1 MATLAELMQTLPE
14 PVQARGRAFERV
26 CQWYLLHSPLY
37 AAQLQRV
44 WLWADWP
51 ERWGADSG
59 IDLVAETHSGEL
71 WAVQAK
77 AYAPE
82 TSITKASVDSFLSES
97 ARSIFSFR
105 LLLGTTDA
113 IGHNAR
119 QAFHGQQI
127 PAALRLLGDLASEP
141 LEWPASVD
149 ELRAPAMAQAVP
161 RPHQAEALAAIVR
174 GLAAGGRGRVIMA
187 CGTGKTF
194 VQLWAHEQ
202 LRSSRTLVLVPS
214 LFLVQQSLQEWTT
227 NRTRPFALL
236 AVCSDETVAD
246 SDSFTTDVTALGV
259 PVTTDA
265 LRIREFLA
273 GPGDRVVFCTYQSSG
288 RVAEAMQGEP
298 LRFELVLCD
307 EAHQLAGAAGREFAT
322 ALRAEAIPAD
332 RRIFFTATPR
342 YFTGA
347 LQGSGAQR
355 DLAVASMD
363 DAAVFGS
370 ELHRL
375 SFGEAIKRELLS
387 DYRVVVLGVTDREA
401 LQLAQQGTYM
411 DFAEG
416 TTDAR
421 SLGREIG
428 LARAMKTYDLHRVIS
443 FHSRVQAAKNFAAH
457 LPKVIAA
464 LPKARAPR
472 GKLLFDYI
480 SGQMPTGERRT
491 RLNRFRAIG
500 ADEYALLANARCLSE
515 GVDVP
520 AIDGVAFIDPRKSQ
534 VDIIQAVGRAIRL
547 SAQKVLGTIV
557 IPVFVPE
564 GADPQAVLAGSAFEP
579 VWAVVR
585 ALRDHDEE
593 LADQLDGLRR
603 KLGRERKLTSKQLS
617 KKIVLDL
624 RGMAVSAAFLDAFTT
639 RVVERVTSP
648 WEEHYSH
655 LLEFVK
661 REGHAQVP
669 SQFVSLTGARLGK
682 WVRVQ
687 RHAHNKNSLDSYR
700 VGRLQLLQGWL
711 WEVVDSKWE
720 IFFAELEEYSRRER
734 HACVPGGYT
743 TATGLRL
750 GGWVSQQRT
759 TYIMG
764 RISEARC
771 KRLEALPGWVW
782 DAVTALWETGYLH
795 LVEFTR
801 REGHARVTSNYRTQ
815 DSFLLGVWA
824 SRQRH
829 NRAVGK
835 LESARCV
842 RLDSLPGWVWEIRD
856 HYWESGFRQL
866 VDYAARMG
874 HLRVSKKFRTEDGF
888 RLAGWIDKQ
897 RIAYRANTLGT
908 ERSARLEGVTG
919 WTWDPFD
926 EQWEL
931 GFAQFALY
939 CKQTGNAIVP
949 RTSLTRDGFK
959 LGIWIS
965 VQRKEY
971 RKGKLRAE
979 RVARIQT
986 LGLVWDPN
994 MVKWEEELSQL
1005 HRYYSSEGTAAVPG
1019 NFVTDSG
1026 FKLGIWVNLQRI
1038 KFSKGKLI
1046 PSMVTRLE
1054 ELPGWVW
1061 GSTQAEQ
1068 WETGYTQL
1076 IRYVAHRG
1084 HAVVPSSFITKSGF
1098 RLGGWVGAQRRSYK
1112 SGTLPVQ
1119 NISMLEATEG
1129 WVWGQ
1134 EKGRWD
1140 EGWGHLIAFRQREGN
1155 VLVPANHIASDGF
1168 RLGKWVVVQRHSY
1181 GKRSLS
1187 NERIS
1192 QLESIEGWVWDQI
1205 QAQWDQ
1211 KLARLEEFAQREGH
1225 ALMPNSY
1232 KTKDGITLGSWCNTQ
1247 RVFYRKGKLSAD
1259 RIARLEALPGWVW
1272 KTAK

>member
-1 MATLAELMQTLPE
+1 MATLAELLQTLPE

-37 AAQLQRV
+37 AAQLKRV

-51 ERWGADSG
+51 ERWGADAG

-97 ARSIFSFR
+97 ARAVFSFR

-127 PAALRLLGDLASEP
+127 PAALRLLGDLAAEP
-141 LEWPASVD
+141 LQWPASID
-149 ELRAPAMAQAVP
+149 DLRAPARAPALP
-161 RPHQAEALAAIVR
+161 RQHQAEALAAIAH
-174 GLAAGGRGRVIMA
+174 GLASGGRGRVIMA

-214 LFLVQQSLQEWTT
+214 LFLVQQSLQEWTA

-246 SDSFTTDVTALGV
+246 TDSFTSDVTALGV

-273 GPGDRVVFCTYQSSG
+273 GPGDRVVFCTYQSSA

-307 EAHQLAGAAGREFAT
+307 EAHQLAGTAAREFTT

-347 LQGSGAQR
+347 LQGSGLQR

-363 DAAVFGS
+363 DPAVFGP

-375 SFGEAIKRELLS
+375 SFGEAIRRELLS

-472 GKLLFDYI
+472 GRLLFDYI

-520 AIDGVAFIDPRKSQ
+520 AIDGVAFIDPRRSQ
-534 VDIIQAVGRAIRL
+534 VEIIQAVGRAIRL

-585 ALRDHDEE
+585 ALRDHDED
-593 LADQLDGLRR
+593 LADQLDELRR
-603 KLGRERKLTSKQLS
+603 KLGRERKLTRKQLP

-624 RGMAVSAAFLDAFTT
+624 RGMTVSAAFLDAFTT
-639 RVVERVTSP
+639 QVVERATSS
-648 WEEHYSH
+648 WEEGFAH
-655 LLEFVK
+655 LEEFVV
-661 REGHAQVP
+661 REGHA
-669 SQFVSLTGARLGK
+669 
-682 WVRVQ
+682 RVLV
-687 RHAHNKNSLDSYR
+687 NFETVN
-700 VGRLQLLQGWL
+700 G
-711 WEVVDSKWE
+711 
-720 IFFAELEEYSRRER
+720 F
-734 HACVPGGYT
+734 
-743 TATGLRL
+743 RL
-750 GGWVSQQRT
+750 GGWVDRQRGAQRGQALSTERRIRLENLPGWNWNVIEAQWELGFSELEAHAARHGTAYVPDDFISATGYSLGSWLRKNRAKHRLGKLTLERSARLGALPGWTWNPHDEKWEVAYLQLGIFLGANGHARVPTNHKTSDGYPLGKWVNVQRVVFRNGTLLPERAERLGILSGWVWDPLIAQWEIGYNHLVAFIKHTGSARMPTKFEAPDGFRLSQWIGRQRSAFLAGKLST
-759 TYIMG
+759 DN
-764 RISEARC
+764 A

-782 DAVTALWETGYLH
+782 IALSDQWEAGFAFLVSYTEHEGHSRPPQTFQNSDGFSLGVWVQSQRNSHNKGKLSSARISQLEAFPHWSWDPISAKWEAGFAH
-795 LVEFTR
+795 LSKYAA
-801 REGHARVTSNYRTQ
+801 REGHT
-815 DSFLLGVWA
+815 
-824 SRQRH
+824 
-829 NRAVGK
+829 
-835 LESARCV
+835 
-842 RLDSLPGWVWEIRD
+842 
-856 HYWESGFRQL
+856 
-866 VDYAARMG
+866 
-874 HLRVSKKFRTEDGF
+874 RVSSSVKVVDGYP
-888 RLAGWIDKQ
+888 LGSWVSTQ
-897 RIAYRANTLGT
+897 RVFYG
-908 ERSARLEGVTG
+908 
-919 WTWDPFD
+919 
-926 EQWEL
+926 
-931 GFAQFALY
+931 
-939 CKQTGNAIVP
+939 
-949 RTSLTRDGFK
+949 
-959 LGIWIS
+959 
-965 VQRKEY
+965 
-971 RKGKLRAE
+971 KGKLSIESIA
-979 RVARIQT
+979 
-986 LGLVWDPN
+986 
-994 MVKWEEELSQL
+994 
-1005 HRYYSSEGTAAVPG
+1005 
-1019 NFVTDSG
+1019 
-1026 FKLGIWVNLQRI
+1026 
-1038 KFSKGKLI
+1038 
-1046 PSMVTRLE
+1046 RLE

-1061 GSTQAEQ
+1061 DPIA
-1068 WETGYTQL
+1068 
-1076 IRYVAHRG
+1076 
-1084 HAVVPSSFITKSGF
+1084 
-1098 RLGGWVGAQRRSYK
+1098 AQ
-1112 SGTLPVQ
+1112 
-1119 NISMLEATEG
+1119 
-1129 WVWGQ
+1129 
-1134 EKGRWD
+1134 WD
-1140 EGWGHLIAFRQREGN
+1140 EGYEHLAEYAKCTGHVIIPQNHKPKDGFKLTAWVARQRTAFREGKLIAERIEILEALPKWTWDPVVELWEIGYALLVEFAGFRGQAWTPTEFKT
-1155 VLVPANHIASDGF
+1155 VDGF
-1168 RLGKWVVVQRHSY
+1168 QLGAWA
-1181 GKRSLS
+1181 G
-1187 NERIS
+1187 
-1192 QLESIEGWVWDQI
+1192 
-1205 QAQWDQ
+1205 
-1211 KLARLEEFAQREGH
+1211 
-1225 ALMPNSY
+1225 
-1232 KTKDGITLGSWCNTQ
+1232 TQ
-1247 RVFYRKGKLSAD
+1247 RNVYKKGKLSAD

-1272 KTAK
+1272 TTAK

>member
-1 MATLAELMQTLPE
+1 MATLAELLQTLPE
-14 PVQARGRAFERV
+14 SVQARGRAFERV

-51 ERWGADSG
+51 DRWGADAG

-97 ARSIFSFR
+97 ARAVFSFR

-127 PAALRLLGDLASEP
+127 PAALRLLGDLAAEP
-141 LEWPASVD
+141 LQWPASID
-149 ELRAPAMAQAVP
+149 DLRAPARAPALP
-161 RPHQAEALAAIVR
+161 RQHQAEALAAIAH

-214 LFLVQQSLQEWTT
+214 LFLVQQSLQEWTA

-236 AVCSDETVAD
+236 AVCSDETVLD
-246 SDSFTTDVTALGV
+246 SDSFTADVTALGV

-273 GPGDRVVFCTYQSSG
+273 GPGDRVVFCTYQSSA

-307 EAHQLAGAAGREFAT
+307 EAHQLAGTAAREFAT

-347 LQGSGAQR
+347 LQGSGAER

-363 DAAVFGS
+363 DAAVFGP

-375 SFGEAIKRELLS
+375 SFGEAIRRELLS

-401 LQLAQQGTYM
+401 LQLAQQGAYM

-472 GKLLFDYI
+472 GRLLFDYI

-491 RLNRFRAIG
+491 RLNRFRTIG

-520 AIDGVAFIDPRKSQ
+520 AIDGVAFIDPRRSQ

-564 GADPQAVLAGSAFEP
+564 GAEAQAVLAGSAFEP

-585 ALRDHDEE
+585 ALRDHDED
-593 LADQLDGLRR
+593 LAGELDGLRR
-603 KLGRERKLTSKQLS
+603 KLGREGKLTSKQLP
-617 KKIVLDL
+617 KKIVLDV

-639 RVVERVTSP
+639 SVVERATSS
-648 WEEHYSH
+648 WEEHFSQ

-669 SQFVSLTGARLGK
+669 RQFVASNGTRLGK
-682 WVRVQ
+682 WVTVQ
-687 RHAHNKNSLDSYR
+687 RHAHRKNFLDSYR
-700 VGRLQLLQGWL
+700 VSRLQVLSGWL
-711 WEVVDSKWE
+711 WEVFDSKWE
-720 IFFAELEEYSRRER
+720 ICFAEIKEYTQREG
-734 HACVPGGYT
+734 HACVPAGYT
-743 TATGLRL
+743 TVTGLRL
-750 GGWVSQQRT
+750 GGWVAQQRT
-759 TYIMG
+759 TYSRG
-764 RISEARC
+764 TLTEARC
-771 KRLEALPGWVW
+771 KRLEALSGWVW

-795 LVEFTR
+795 LLAFTQQ
-801 REGHARVTSNYRTQ
+801 EGHARVKTKYRAK
-815 DSFLLGVWA
+815 DGFLLGGWA

-829 NRAVGK
+829 NRTGGK
-835 LESARCV
+835 LEGARV
-842 RLDSLPGWVWEIRD
+842 ARLDCLPGWVWELRD
-856 HYWESGFRQL
+856 QYWETGFRHL
-866 VDYAARMG
+866 VDYAAKMG
-874 HLRVSKKFRTEDGF
+874 HIHVSKKSRTADGYQ
-888 RLAGWIDKQ
+888 LAGWIDKQ
-897 RIAYRANTLGT
+897 RIAYRANTLGAV
-908 ERSARLEGVTG
+908 RSARLEGITG

-926 EQWEL
+926 DQWEST
-931 GFAQFALY
+931 FAHAAAY
-939 CKQTGNAIVP
+939 ASREGHVSMP
-949 RTSLTRDGFK
+949 RSFKTADGFK
-959 LGIWIS
+959 LGSWVY
-965 VQRKEY
+965 VQR
-971 RKGKLRAE
+971 RNN
-979 RVARIQT
+979 Q
-986 LGLVWDPN
+986 
-994 MVKWEEELSQL
+994 Q
-1005 HRYYSSEGTAAVPG
+1005 
-1019 NFVTDSG
+1019 
-1026 FKLGIWVNLQRI
+1026 
-1038 KFSKGKLI
+1038 
-1046 PSMVTRLE
+1046 
-1054 ELPGWVW
+1054 
-1061 GSTQAEQ
+1061 
-1068 WETGYTQL
+1068 
-1076 IRYVAHRG
+1076 
-1084 HAVVPSSFITKSGF
+1084 
-1098 RLGGWVGAQRRSYK
+1098 
-1112 SGTLPVQ
+1112 
-1119 NISMLEATEG
+1119 
-1129 WVWGQ
+1129 
-1134 EKGRWD
+1134 
-1140 EGWGHLIAFRQREGN
+1140 
-1155 VLVPANHIASDGF
+1155 
-1168 RLGKWVVVQRHSY
+1168 
-1181 GKRSLS
+1181 
-1187 NERIS
+1187 
-1192 QLESIEGWVWDQI
+1192 
-1205 QAQWDQ
+1205 
-1211 KLARLEEFAQREGH
+1211 
-1225 ALMPNSY
+1225 
-1232 KTKDGITLGSWCNTQ
+1232 
-1247 RVFYRKGKLSAD
+1247 GKLSAD
-1259 RIARLEALPGWVW
+1259 RIVRLEALPGWVW
-1272 KTAK
+1272 NTAK